1 MVKSVNQGSKANY
14 NGKKSEAICLKMLI
28 NKGFVIVKRNEDKPE
43 RWVMENVPFTSIY
56 GHNAKTEFVIG
67 FDKREIRIEI
77 KTQNAAGSVDEKLPY
92 VLLNAIEAY
101 PENETII
108 ILEGNGFKNG
118 AKEWVHKMI
127 ENNWLGYKQ
136 KGKTIQVMD
145 LNNFGKWLDENIE

>member
-1 MVKSVNQGSKANY
+1 MNQGSKANY
-14 NGKKSEAICLKMLI
+14 NGKKSEAICLKMLTDR
-28 NKGFVIVKRNEDKPE
+28 GFVVAKNKDEKAE
-43 RWVMENVPFTSIY
+43 KWVMENAPFTSIY

-67 FDKREIRIEI
+67 FNNREIRIEI

-118 AKEWVHKMI
+118 AKEWVYKMV
-127 ENNWLGYKQ
+127 EDNWFDYKQ
-136 KGKTIQVMD
+136 KGKTIQVMN
-145 LNNFGKWLDENIE
+145 LNDFGKWLDNNIE